1 MYSHSEWF
9 RGNVNEQIEV
19 DRKRRA
25 EKDKDEEYERVMQW
39 KRGIAE
45 KLKNNSRQVSETNSL
60 QPGRQSEDYL
70 K

>member
-60 QPGRQSEDYL
+60 QPGRQSKDYL